1 MTIALSFF
9 DDCAFVSVD
18 FQGNAPKPGTRGER
32 TTKEKMHSCW
42 LEDGMTSEDHDA
54 AKDFC
59 IDVALPNAVKV
70 ANACREMKMPMIFIH
85 WGYAFKDGM
94 DLNPV
99 TYDHFRDEFGSDT
112 SKWPHHIDK
121 ADSCPMLQ
129 YDVREDEYVL
139 AKTAQDSFPSSSLDY
154 VLRNLKTRNIVFVGG
169 HTGACLGKT
178 AHSARERGYKVFIV
192 EDATNDAF
200 ESTRLPHIKT
210 FGYDHLIKTKE
221 FLALADSIIKRA

>member
-1 MTIALSFF
+1 MTIPLSFF

-18 FQGNAPKPGTRGER
+18 FQGNAPKPGTRGKR
-32 TTKEKMHSCW
+32 TTNEKMHSRW
-42 LEDGMTSEDHDA
+42 LEDGMTAEDYDA
-54 AKDFC
+54 AKDFS

-70 ANACREMKMPMIFIH
+70 ANACRKIKMPMIFIH

-99 TYDHFRDEFGSDT
+99 TYDHFIDEFGSDT

-121 ADSCPMLQ
+121 KNSCPMRQ
-129 YDVREDEYVL
+129 YNVREDEYVL
-139 AKTAQDSFPSSSLDY
+139 AKTGQDSFPSSSLDY
-154 VLRNLKTRNIVFVGG
+154 VLRNLKTRHIVFVGG

-178 AHSARERGYKVFIV
+178 VHSARERGYKVLIV

-210 FGYDHLIKTKE
+210 FGYDYLIKTEE
-221 FLALADSIIKRA
+221 FLERANAVTKRA